1 MLCNLFWSLYGIHNH
16 WKSVHYTLYSWDRR
30 GGVNTVQFEES
41 WQTVQI
47 WAVYTAK
54 VGDSLYCT
62 VYIYMWEFILCS
74 VQVGR
79 GLKTEQCIQAR
90 RFTYSKLKLCEI
102 SAENCEFCTM
112 YINYMKIIR
121 KVYRVHKSNAA
132 HYYYVTAPTSLLM
145 IRQGTLRKSGYLQ
158 LTVKLLR
165 WTPRAGMKN
174 CKTRIKFKYYI
185 PGCYRVEI
193 LA

>member
-1 MLCNLFWSLYGIHNH
+1 MRKAGRLYRFGLCTLQKLEMY
-16 WKSVHYTLYSWDRR
+16 SVHLYV
-30 GGVNTVQFEES
+30 GVHTVQCTGGEGLEN
-41 WQTVQI
+41 
-47 WAVYTAK
+47 
-54 VGDSLYCT
+54 CT
-62 VYIYMWEFILCS
+62 VYT
-74 VQVGR
+74 G
-79 GLKTEQCIQAR
+79 

>member
-1 MLCNLFWSLYGIHNH
+1 MRKAGRLYRFGLC
-16 WKSVHYTLYSWDRR
+16 TL
-30 GGVNTVQFEES
+30 QKLEIF
-41 WQTVQI
+41 
-47 WAVYTAK
+47 
-54 VGDSLYCT
+54 CT
-62 VYIYMWEFILCS
+62 VHLYVGVHTCSIL
-74 VQVGR
+74 VGR
-79 GLKTEQCIQAR
+79 GLKTVECTG

-112 YINYMKIIR
+112 YINYMKIIC

-185 PGCYRVEI
+185 PGCRVEI